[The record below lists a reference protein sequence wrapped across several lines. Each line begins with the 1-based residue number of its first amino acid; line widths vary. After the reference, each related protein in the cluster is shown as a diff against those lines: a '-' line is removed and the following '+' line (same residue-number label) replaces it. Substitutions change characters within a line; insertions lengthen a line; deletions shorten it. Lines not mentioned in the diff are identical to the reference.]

1 MSEPTKWHARRPVAT
16 RTQDWPGSTFGRP
29 PGRGKLGPYWTILNG
44 AWNVL
49 RSIVATFPN
58 SGIHGPGVNA

>member
-1 MSEPTKWHARRPVAT
+1 MSEPTKWHAKRPVAT
-16 RTQDWPGSTFGRP
+16 RTQDWPEARSVA
-29 PGRGKLGPYWTILNG
+29 PGRGKLGPYWMILNG